1 MAVTNNQYAANTI
14 KVVITNELTGSN
26 NVISG
31 VNTAIIALGWT
42 LHDTVDQTT
51 YSPIVTRVYR
61 SPNVDGATF
70 KYAILKYDTL
80 RLKINL
86 SCAEDFNV
94 TSHIATNESWH
105 ADGCFYHGY
114 DLRYSSIFI
123 NATARHLLLQTS
135 ILNEPGHW
143 AGIFETERVAGEDI
157 GSNTAPCFFYT
168 NSLILGTPFG
178 IETTRYSNTSF
189 VMCAFPRTPDGLTQ
203 EFAAGV
209 YAPTTS
215 RGMWPPYYPSG
226 NTANI
231 GMNTVFTTANT
242 DFNALH
248 LGSWWLNIGAGAISG
263 LNSSAA
269 ISTQGGVWGWDATEL
284 PMSPIAV
291 DAIRKHMPFGRVYD
305 VGITHP
311 IGNQLETTFFTANTT
326 GGWPDNSTVGVSNT
340 EYLIMPLNGGL
351 EQYLSNNYMA
361 TGTWSNP
368 PLAMNAGIQVAWSNN
383 YNVTYSTL
391 ATVGNNVFAAANN
404 GVWVWNQMA
413 GVNTAAN
420 LVYFNANGILD
431 LMYDGVRSVYG
442 TTNVG
447 LIQIDTET
455 FATNIITATAMTD
468 QGGCSY
474 LNMDN
479 RFIYAVNRTAN
490 TRPYCHMI
498 YRANNTVAPN
508 VIQMV
513 SGVALNVASGWNTPM
528 PDYNGFVYLSN
539 SPGTASSQQKR
550 MLVANVDGANSAT
563 SGFNTG
569 VANTTMYWY
578 ATAAHAAQYEFDNIW
593 LEPFSNRLYHFMIA
607 TTIGYV
613 MEYSNDRTFTL
624 IANTAQIGTG
634 FGVNSGCQAQMGY
647 WHQANAAFG
656 AATTAA
662 FTNNTQDFR
671 GDLNIVQHRGMF
683 QVQPKFPGRSI
694 NASTFSFIT
703 RFVLHHPFPNPSN
716 TNKIAGLLSRCY
728 EAQNSVSS
736 AVTSAGSTDIKFP
749 SNFAYTNGIRLF
761 NNFYL
766 SNNETRIQVQSNY
779 FPNHSIGG
787 YPTGRLLIKA

>member
-1 MAVTNNQYAANTI
+1 MAVTNQQYAANTV
-14 KVVITNELTGSN
+14 KVVVSNELSN
-26 NVISG
+26 SNLVISQ
-31 VNTAIIALGWT
+31 VNTVITSLGWS
-42 LHDTVDQTT
+42 LWDAIDQTT
-51 YSPIVTRVYR
+51 YSPIATRVYR
-61 SPNVDGATF
+61 SPNVDGVTF
-70 KYAILKYDTL
+70 KYAILRFDTL

-86 SCAEDFNV
+86 SCAEDFNA

-114 DLRYSSIFI
+114 DLRYSTILI
-123 NATARHLLLQTS
+123 NATARHLLLQTW

-157 GSNTAPCFFYT
+157 SSNTAPCFFYT
-168 NSLILGTPFG
+168 NSLMLGTPFG
-178 IETTRYSNTSF
+178 IEGGRFSNTSS
-189 VMCAFPRTPDGLTQ
+189 VMVAFPRTPDGLVN

-231 GMNTVFTTANT
+231 GMNSVFSTANT

-248 LGSWWLNIGAGAISG
+248 LGSWWLNIGAGAIG
-263 LNSSAA
+263 NANSSA
-269 ISTQGGVWGWDATEL
+269 ISTFGGTWGWDSSEL
-284 PMSPIAV
+284 PMSPISV
-291 DAIRKHMPFGRVYD
+291 DALRKHMPFGRVYD

-311 IGNQLETTFFTANTT
+311 IGNQLDTTFFLANTA
-326 GGWPDNSTVGVSNT
+326 GGWPESYAAGTSNT
-340 EYLIMPLNGGL
+340 EFLLMPLNGGL

-361 TGTWSNP
+361 TGTWPNP
-368 PLAMNAGIQVAWSNN
+368 PLAMNAGIQVSWSNN
-383 YNVTYSTL
+383 WNCVYSTL
-391 ATVGNNVFAAANN
+391 TTVGNNVFAAANN
-404 GVWVWNQMA
+404 GVWVWNQTA
-413 GVNTAAN
+413 GSNTTAN
-420 LVYFNANGILD
+420 LIYFNANGILD
-431 LMYDGVRSVYG
+431 LMFDGSRSIYG

-455 FATNIITATAMTD
+455 FATNVITATAMTD
-468 QGGCSY
+468 QGGCAY

-479 RFIYAVNRTAN
+479 RFIYATNRTAN
-490 TRPYCHMI
+490 TRPFCHMV

-508 VIQMV
+508 VIQMA
-513 SGVALNVASGWNTPM
+513 SGVALNTASGWNTPM

-539 SPGTASSQQKR
+539 SPGTTGTQQKR
-550 MLVANVDGANSAT
+550 MLVANVDGVNSGT

-578 ATAAHAAQYEFDNIW
+578 PTAAGDNRYRFDNIW
-593 LEPFSNRLYHFMIA
+593 LEPFSNRLYHFQIDS
-607 TTIGYV
+607 TIGYV

-624 IANTAQIGTG
+624 IANTAQIGAS
-634 FGVNSGCQAQMGY
+634 FGVNTGCQAQMGY

-662 FTNNTQDFR
+662 FTNNAQDFR
-671 GDLNIVQHRGMF
+671 GDLNIIQHRGMF

-694 NASTFSFIT
+694 NASTYSFIS
-703 RFVLHHPFPNPSN
+703 RFVLHHPAPNPSN
-716 TNKIAGLLSRCY
+716 TIKLAGLLSRCY

-736 AVTSAGSTDIKFP
+736 AIASGGSTDLKLP
-749 SNFAYTNGIRLF
+749 SNYAYTNGIRVF
-761 NNFYL
+761 NNHYL
-766 SNNETRIQVQSNY
+766 SNNEVRIQVQSNY
-779 FPNHSIGG
+779 FPNYSIGG
-787 YPTGRLLIKA
+787 YPTGRLMIRA